1 MLNYVEDRRIDYYV
15 FSSSPGYKGYY
26 QALYDKYFNSKIID
40 KGLKSDMLRDLE
52 LERDMRLAM
61 IPELRKK
68 ANIPVIT
75 MNL

>member
-1 MLNYVEDRRIDYYV
+1 MQGLLNVKGQVRAIDRYLANWRERRDRIIRNENLSLTV
-15 FSSSPGYKGYY
+15 
-26 QALYDKYFNSKIID
+26 
-40 KGLKSDMLRDLE
+40 KSDMLRDLE

-75 MNL
+75 LNL